1 MGHIAVGTDKSR
13 SFRFYIG
20 YLKDLIEDAAVYH
33 NPSLLSATILGRT
46 LVGAALMGAMLK
58 NEEEKLTL
66 AIRGEGIA
74 KEVLAVAN
82 GRGKIKGYIANP
94 DIDLPNKADGSMNLE
109 GAIGI
114 GNLTVIK
121 DVGLKEPYT
130 GSISLVSGEI
140 AEDLA
145 AYFYISEQKN
155 TMVALSESA
164 GVIIQMLPEA
174 SEEAIQAIEN
184 LSRNLKPLK
193 ELMRESIDVSEF
205 VANVFK
211 GIDEE
216 FKPIVLEE
224 KECKWEC
231 DCSKSRFEK
240 ALVATGKKTL
250 EELADSKDD
259 IETVCNFCGKKY
271 YFTPEDIHRIQEDT
285 EDDR

>member
-1 MGHIAVGTDKSR
+1 MGHIAVGIDKSR

-109 GAIGI
+109 EAIGI

-211 GIDEE
+211 GIGEE
-216 FKPIVLEE
+216 FQPIVLEE
-224 KECKWEC
+224 RECIYEC
-231 DCSKSRFEK
+231 DCSKKRFEK
-240 ALVATGKKTL
+240 ALLATGKKSL
-250 EELADSKDD
+250 DELADSKED
-259 IETVCNFCGKKY
+259 IETVCHFCGKKY
-271 YFTPEDIHRIQEDT
+271 YFTPEDIKKIRENAEDA
-285 EDDR
+285 

>member
-1 MGHIAVGTDKSR
+1 MGQIAIGVDKTR

-33 NPSLLSATILGRT
+33 KPSLLAATILGRT

-58 NEEEKLTL
+58 GDKEKLTFI
-66 AIRGEGIA
+66 IRGEGVA
-74 KEVLAVAN
+74 KEVLATAN
-82 GRGKIKGYIANP
+82 GKGKVKGYIANP
-94 DIDLPNKADGSMNLE
+94 DIDLPNKVDGSMDLE
-109 GAIGI
+109 GAIGL

-130 GSISLVSGEI
+130 GSIGLVSGEV

-164 GVIIQMLPEA
+164 GVIIQMMPEA
-174 SEEAIQAIEN
+174 SEKAIEAVET
-184 LSRNLKPLK
+184 LSKDLKPLK

-211 GIDEE
+211 GIGEE
-216 FKPIVLEE
+216 FQPIVLEE
-224 KECKWEC
+224 RECIYEC
-231 DCSKSRFEK
+231 DCSKKRFEK
-240 ALVATGKKTL
+240 ALLATGKKSL
-250 EELADSKDD
+250 DELADSKED
-259 IETVCNFCGKKY
+259 IETVCHFCGKKY
-271 YFTPEDIHRIQEDT
+271 YFTPEDIKKIRENAEDA
-285 EDDR
+285 

>member
-1 MGHIAVGTDKSR
+1 MGQIAIGVDKTR

-33 NPSLLSATILGRT
+33 KPSLLAATILGRT

-58 NEEEKLTL
+58 GDKEKLTL
-66 AIRGEGIA
+66 IIRGEGVA
-74 KEVLAVAN
+74 REVLAVAN
-82 GRGKIKGYIANP
+82 AEGKVKGYIANP
-94 DIDLPNKADGSMNLE
+94 DIDLPNKADGSMDLE

-164 GVIIQMLPEA
+164 GVIIQMMPEA
-174 SEEAIQAIEN
+174 SEKAIQAVET
-184 LSRNLKPLK
+184 LSENLKPLK
-193 ELMRESIDVSEF
+193 ELMNESKDVTEF
-205 VANVFK
+205 ATNVFK

-224 KECKWEC
+224 REYIYEC
-231 DCSKSRFEK
+231 DCSKKRFEK
-240 ALVATGKKTL
+240 ALLATGKESL

-259 IETVCNFCGKKY
+259 IETICHFCGKKY
-271 YFTPEDIHRIQEDT
+271 YFTPEDIKKIRENAEDA
-285 EDDR
+285 

>member
-1 MGHIAVGTDKSR
+1 MGQIAIGVDKTR

-33 NPSLLSATILGRT
+33 KPSLLAATILGRT

-58 NEEEKLTL
+58 GDKEKLTL
-66 AIRGEGIA
+66 IIRGEGIA
-74 KEVLAVAN
+74 KEVLAAAN
-82 GRGKIKGYIANP
+82 GKGKVKGYIADP
-94 DIDLPNKADGSMNLE
+94 DIDLPNKADGSIDLE
-109 GAIGI
+109 GAIGL

-130 GSISLVSGEI
+130 GSISLVSGEV

-164 GVIIQMLPEA
+164 GVIIQMMPEA
-174 SEEAIQAIEN
+174 SEKAIQAVEA
-184 LSRNLKPLK
+184 LSKDLKPLK

-211 GIDEE
+211 GIGEE
-216 FKPIVLEE
+216 FQPIVLEE
-224 KECKWEC
+224 RECIYEC
-231 DCSKSRFEK
+231 DCSKKRFEK
-240 ALVATGKKTL
+240 ALLATGKKSL
-250 EELADSKDD
+250 DELADSKED
-259 IETVCNFCGKKY
+259 IETVCHFCGKKY
-271 YFTPEDIHRIQEDT
+271 YFTLEDIKKIRKNAEDA
-285 EDDR
+285 

>member
-82 GRGKIKGYIANP
+82 GKGKIKGYIANP
-94 DIDLPNKADGSMNLE
+94 DIDLPNKADGSMDLE

>member
-82 GRGKIKGYIANP
+82 GKGKIKGYIANP
-94 DIDLPNKADGSMNLE
+94 DIDLPNKADGSMDLE

-174 SEEAIQAIEN
+174 SEEATQAIEN

-205 VANVFK
+205 AANVFK
-211 GIDEE
+211 GIDQE

-250 EELADSKDD
+250 EELAGSKDD
-259 IETVCNFCGKKY
+259 IETVCHFCGKKY
-271 YFTPEDIHRIQEDT
+271 YFTPEDIHRIQEGT

>member
-1 MGHIAVGTDKSR
+1 MGHIAVGIDKSR

>member
-1 MGHIAVGTDKSR
+1 MGHIAVGIDKSR

-58 NEEEKLTL
+58 NEKEKLTL

-211 GIDEE
+211 GIDQE

-250 EELADSKDD
+250 EELAGSKDD
-259 IETVCNFCGKKY
+259 IETVCHFCGKKY
-271 YFTPEDIHRIQEDT
+271 YFTPEDIHRIQEGT